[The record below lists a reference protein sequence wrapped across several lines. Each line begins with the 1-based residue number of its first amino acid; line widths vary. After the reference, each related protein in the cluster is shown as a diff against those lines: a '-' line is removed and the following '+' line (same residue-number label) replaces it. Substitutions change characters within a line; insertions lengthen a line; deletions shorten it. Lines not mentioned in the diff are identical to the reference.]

1 MNLVKTRNYLER
13 EAFRLKKECIQKI
26 DNIYNANRKYV
37 LVFWNL
43 MFEADNEQGITS
55 RIIRDYIET
64 DNRNMRLLFRIDFA
78 RTLSIYSI
86 VNGINVEVYNNRKKL
101 RDNYS
106 VS

>member
-86 VNGINVEVYNNRKKL
+86 VNGINVEVYNNRKEL